1 VPTIKPIA
9 RPDWSGVEKL
19 GFDIPESEL
28 TRLIE
33 LIPLSK
39 NLNEIESQTRFDRIS
54 NELIELRA
62 RFQRHLHQDE
72 FGPRRRD
79 QAEGLRSLVNQ
90 LDELAKGAEDEIL
103 DSIADVLDSLDS
115 NAHGELFDDAWT
127 VGLDITALRDQ
138 VAPQEQTKKLALLSR
153 TVRQT
158 INRLSRASGPN
169 KSKSIRMLI
178 NHLAAVWKDDTGMEP
193 TASGS
198 ETYRN
203 KFEKFALEVTAAF
216 WPNKSWFEA
225 REYLRT
231 TSENGKSATHR
242 KDSAAVLQA
251 IREMRKTRTSRRGR
265 PPRG

>member
-1 VPTIKPIA
+1 MPTIKPIA
-9 RPDWSGVEKL
+9 RPGWSGVAKL
-19 GFDIPESEL
+19 DFDLPEPEL
-28 TRLIE
+28 PRLVD

-39 NLNEIESQTRFDRIS
+39 KLNETDRQSRCDRIS

-62 RFQRHLHQDE
+62 RFQRYLHQDE

-79 QAEGLRSLVNQ
+79 QAEGLRSLLKQ
-90 LDELAKGAEDEIL
+90 LDEVAQGAGDEIL
-103 DSIADVLDSLDS
+103 DRVADFLDSLDS
-115 NAHGELFDDAWT
+115 SAHGELLDDALT
-127 VGLDITALRDQ
+127 VGLDITALRDG
-138 VAPQEQTKKLALLSR
+138 VAPQEQTKKLVLLSR
-153 TVRQT
+153 TMRRT

-178 NHLAAVWKDDTGMEP
+178 NQLAAVWKDDTGMEA

-198 ETYRN
+198 EAYRN
-203 KFEKFALEVTAAF
+203 KFERFALEVTAAF

-231 TSENGKSATHR
+231 PSENGKSATHR
-242 KDSAAVLQA
+242 KDNPAVLQA
-251 IREMRKTRTSRRGR
+251 IREMRKTGTSRRGR